1 MCLMNT
7 VFHPTMQKC
16 VATQCVYLLTGSRPS
31 SFFLHAQVLLLC
43 AFSSHSCKV
52 AVQTWPQRR
61 VKASVNGY
69 IYQRRWPAW
78 VSTNLVLG
86 WCEKHSREQFC
97 QTTAT
102 ENCGF
107 ESSLFTLESLHK
119 PLRYC
124 VDQPHSRS
132 LLITL
137 KTILPHLI
145 VCIETQSGVVV

>member
-1 MCLMNT
+1 MTT
-7 VFHPTMQKC
+7 VFYPMKQKC
-16 VATQCVYLLTGSRPS
+16 VTTPCVYLVTGSRPS
-31 SFFLHAQVLLLC
+31 SFLLHTQVLLLC
-43 AFSSHSCKV
+43 AFSSDSCKV
-52 AVQTWPQRR
+52 AVQSWPQRC

-69 IYQRRWPAW
+69 IYQRRWPVW

-86 WCEKHSREQFC
+86 WCEKLSREQFC
-97 QTTAT
+97 QTTPT

-119 PLRYC
+119 PLRYR

-145 VCIETQSGVVV
+145 VCTETQSGVVV